1 MISDNVDSMQQLL
14 LIMGRGFVTRY
25 PQTKIGASLLL
36 DLNARVEKL
45 CSRDLEDKR
54 FASIKYLICSHLV
67 PHSLVASVSHHG
79 HRHKE

>member
-14 LIMGRGFVTRY
+14 LIMGRGFATVS
-25 PQTKIGASLLL
+25 PTKIGASLLL
-36 DLNARVEKL
+36 DLNVCVEKL